1 VVDTLTSP
9 KGLSD
14 TLPAW
19 RRRLRY
25 WIARIVI
32 SLITRAYVRVR
43 FEGRDRLPSGPAIY
57 CFNHLGWVDP
67 FVLMA
72 VLPMRPR
79 LFFFGPK
86 EEDMAMGARNR
97 LMRWT
102 GTPIPFRPD
111 KDNLLGVARRVQ
123 AILASGAVMAIA
135 GEGRIHASES
145 ELWPIDEGTA
155 FFALRASVPIVPIA
169 IGGTSWLHFGARVTV
184 RVGEP
189 IAAEGRADRE
199 TVEALTDRT
208 WAALHA
214 MVRDAPDV
222 PEPGRFGRW
231 LTEQFNDWPEGS
243 REATRAAGLT
253 HRSNRA

>member
-1 VVDTLTSP
+1 MTTP
-9 KGLSD
+9 KTDSD
-14 TLPAW
+14 ALPAW

-25 WIARIVI
+25 WFSRIVVGV
-32 SLITRAYVRVR
+32 LVRAYVRVR
-43 FEGRDRLPSGPAIY
+43 VTGRERLPRGPAIY

-67 FVLMA
+67 FMLMA

-79 LFFFGPK
+79 LYFFGPK
-86 EEDMAMGARNR
+86 EEDMRVGARNR
-97 LMRWT
+97 VMAWT
-102 GTPIPFRPD
+102 GSSIPFHPE
-111 KDNLLGVARRVQ
+111 KDNLLGVTRRVQ

-169 IGGTSWLHFGARVTV
+169 INGTSWLHLGTTV
-184 RVGEP
+184 RIAVGEP
-189 IAAEGRADRE
+189 IPAVGRADRE
-199 TVEALTDRT
+199 TVQALTDRT

-231 LTEQFNDWPEGS
+231 LTERFNDWPEGS
-243 REATRAAGLT
+243 REATLAAGQA
-253 HRSNRA
+253 RRASGD

>member
-1 VVDTLTSP
+1 MAAART
-9 KGLSD
+9 GD

-25 WIARIVI
+25 WMSRIAVWILVR
-32 SLITRAYVRVR
+32 TYVRVR
-43 FEGRDRLPSGPAIY
+43 VSGLDRLPAGPAIY

-67 FVLMA
+67 FMLMA
-72 VLPMRPR
+72 VLPIRPR
-79 LFFFGPK
+79 LYFFGPK
-86 EEDMAMGARNR
+86 EEDMRVGARNR
-97 LMRWT
+97 VMAWT
-102 GTPIPFRPD
+102 GSAVPFHPD

-169 IGGTSWLHFGARVTV
+169 VNGTSWLHLGATVSV

-189 IAAEGRADRE
+189 IEATGHADRE
-199 TVEALTDRT
+199 TVRALTERT
-208 WAALHA
+208 WAALHE

-222 PEPGRFGRW
+222 PVPGRFGRW
-231 LTEQFNDWPEGS
+231 LTDRFNDWPEGS
-243 REATRAAGLT
+243 REATRAAGLA
-253 HRSNRA
+253 HRSSGN